1 MEGDTM
7 EASALVKPLSGVE
20 LTNLTYSLVIVA
32 SFFGLSSLYL
42 AIKLHRL
49 SGLYQKMM
57 LGADGQSIEQ
67 MMLGRIREIE
77 ELKQAVA
84 DLQTKYQNLNMDSL
98 SHIQRMGLVR
108 FNAFDNTGSDLS
120 FALAMTDAARNG
132 FVLSGIYGREES
144 RVYAKPIVDGESTYM
159 LTKEEKQAL
168 QAAAKKENK

>member
-49 SGLYQKMM
+49 SGLYRKMM
-57 LGADGQSIEQ
+57 MGAEGQSIEQ
-67 MMLGRIREIE
+67 MMMGRIREIE

-84 DLQTKYQNLNMDSL
+84 DLQAKHQNLSMDSL
-98 SHIQRMGLVR
+98 KHIQRMGLVR

-168 QAAAKKENK
+168 QTAAKKENK

>member
-1 MEGDTM
+1 MEVSTI
-7 EASALVKPLSGVE
+7 VKPLSGGE
-20 LTNLTYSLVIVA
+20 LTHLTYALVIVA

-49 SGLYQKMM
+49 SSLYRKMM

-77 ELKQAVA
+77 ELKQAVT
-84 DLQTKYQNLNMDSL
+84 DLQAKHQSLSMDSL
-98 SHIQRMGLVR
+98 NHIQRMGLVR

-144 RVYAKPIVDGESTYM
+144 RVYAKPIVEGESTYM

-168 QAAAKKENK
+168 QAAAEKRK